1 MTTIGLIDVEEQPTV
16 GIRRRVPVGELTTFF
31 AEVFDTVA
39 ASVER
44 AGARIA
50 GAPYA
55 LYRGAPTDTVDV
67 EAGFPLTVPFRG
79 EGAELVTGVLPA
91 AHAIEAV
98 HQGDYETLHRTY
110 AQVEEWAVEHHLQP
124 QEEMWERYEAGP
136 NSDPDPDTWR
146 TRIVWPV
153 ALPQVAAG

>member
-16 GIRRRVPVGELTTFF
+16 GIRRRVPVSELPTFF
-31 AEVFDTVA
+31 AEVFDAVA

-44 AGARIA
+44 AGSRIA

-67 EAGFPLTVPFRG
+67 EAGFPLTEPYRG
-79 EGAELVTGVLPA
+79 EDSELVTGVLPA

-98 HQGDYETLHRTY
+98 HQGDYESLHRTY
-110 AQVEEWAVEHHLQP
+110 AEVEAWAVEHHLHP

-136 NSDPDPDTWR
+136 SSDPDPATWR

-153 ALPQVAAG
+153 ARPQVEAG